1 MAARAYA
8 SPATQ
13 TALASP
19 YAHSRVPIGWPGRR
33 TATRTPIKAAARTA
47 GTSKI
52 MNRSPSAIA
61 ITTVAMVS
69 ASAAEASPQQNA
81 AETGHRTDLIDGGD
95 RPASLT
101 HS

>member
-1 MAARAYA
+1 MAR
-8 SPATQ
+8 P
-13 TALASP
+13 
-19 YAHSRVPIGWPGRR
+19 R